1 MTWRES
7 PRIMRVGPV
16 NVVLVELDGLG
27 VGLLRVSEEVALHVL
42 AGNDP
47 ENGLGGNPFGARQ
60 EQPGPTSNE
69 GFSRFPLHSSQG
81 SCLRSAAASVRA
93 SSSVNA
99 RLRDVRE
106 QLGKLVGFGGF

>member
-7 PRIMRVGPV
+7 PRIMRFGPV

-47 ENGLGGNPFGARQ
+47 ENGLGGNPFAYVKSNRFDF
-60 EQPGPTSNE
+60 EPGLFAFPAPFEPGLVSAE
-69 GFSRFPLHSSQG
+69 RGGERAGFLVGQ
-81 SCLRSAAASVRA
+81 RA
-93 SSSVNA
+93 FTGCA
-99 RLRDVRE
+99 E